1 MSDEEC
7 SLSCEELKTWFNQIS
22 KQSWYDLVKTNH
34 DELSVSYIDILA
46 EFASLLQINLRKSCN
61 SHTSLS
67 ESILFMKGL
76 KEKLPSMIEPLFSSV
91 NLDEI
96 SAIEY
101 KDDEEVASNLFT
113 RVLEIFR
120 RDNRT
125 VNDLYNDLDI
135 NKDGKIKF
143 EELRAE
149 FLKCDPS
156 ITIEESR
163 AVFDILDGNK
173 DGFISLHELTKRTKL
188 IEDKAEQERSDPLAC
203 MILSKPLDS
212 NKIHG
217 NLAVMLIRGENIK
230 PGAHSIK
237 IRLPG
242 ILEYMTPDHT
252 DPNPHFNYRADFFL
266 ENRTEDDLPLLVEL
280 ELINKSKIEGV
291 GSFQWKKAMNS
302 PNEFSLKVKVP
313 VKTSTGQVRGS
324 FSLQLMW
331 TPITVRR
338 YTEEEL
344 QKRRALEIEV
354 LKHRKAQSDSTLIE
368 EEEEAFELTDE
379 EILAAED
386 DELINQALEF
396 SQKNNEKPRDNVL
409 SRLEEIKKIEQEL
422 EEIENE
428 KETKAEP
435 DASDVGIKKANR
447 NTVQFTKSAEKEEI
461 LPAGRKSTKI
471 SIHRRDSSY
480 SYIMKVGKVTV
491 EEVIKKNIKQPRVL
505 NQSIKVTTTHHKPIE
520 LGKKHDDSASRIPKS
535 NAKT

>member
-7 SLSCEELKTWFNQIS
+7 PLSCEELKTWFNQIS

-101 KDDEEVASNLFT
+101 NDDEEVASNLFT

-280 ELINKSKIEGV
+280 E
-291 GSFQWKKAMNS
+291 
-302 PNEFSLKVKVP
+302 P
-313 VKTSTGQVRGS
+313 VS
-324 FSLQLMW
+324 
-331 TPITVRR
+331 
-338 YTEEEL
+338 YTHL
-344 QKRRALEIEV
+344 
-354 LKHRKAQSDSTLIE
+354 TLPTIC
-368 EEEEAFELTDE
+368 
-379 EILAAED
+379 
-386 DELINQALEF
+386 
-396 SQKNNEKPRDNVL
+396 SV
-409 SRLEEIKKIEQEL
+409 
-422 EEIENE
+422 
-428 KETKAEP
+428 
-435 DASDVGIKKANR
+435 
-447 NTVQFTKSAEKEEI
+447 
-461 LPAGRKSTKI
+461 
-471 SIHRRDSSY
+471 
-480 SYIMKVGKVTV
+480 
-491 EEVIKKNIKQPRVL
+491 
-505 NQSIKVTTTHHKPIE
+505 
-520 LGKKHDDSASRIPKS
+520 
-535 NAKT
+535 